1 MTRRPSPVLLHAVN
15 STGATAAGVRMGRS
29 NAGSINVHVCC
40 NPVQPAVACC
50 GATPVVLWG
59 EIDFSESRVAVNSR
73 DVDEVNRNAVL
84 NLRGS
89 ALQIGAWGRVTF
101 PPPFAPATFSF
112 HKMRSP
118 CAFSV
123 LFPRCCSPAPKLFPR
138 ICAVSLEIG
147 GQSRDELLAGVH
159 EGCFCCSTAI
169 LFRL

>member
-1 MTRRPSPVLLHAVN
+1 MTRRRSPALLHAVN
-15 STGATAAGVRMGRS
+15 STGATAADVRMGRS

-101 PPPFAPATFSF
+101 PPPFAPATFVSQ
-112 HKMRSP
+112 
-118 CAFSV
+118 
-123 LFPRCCSPAPKLFPR
+123 
-138 ICAVSLEIG
+138 CAV
-147 GQSRDELLAGVH
+147 RA
-159 EGCFCCSTAI
+159 
-169 LFRL
+169 LFRYCFLAAAAQPLSFFQDLRCYA